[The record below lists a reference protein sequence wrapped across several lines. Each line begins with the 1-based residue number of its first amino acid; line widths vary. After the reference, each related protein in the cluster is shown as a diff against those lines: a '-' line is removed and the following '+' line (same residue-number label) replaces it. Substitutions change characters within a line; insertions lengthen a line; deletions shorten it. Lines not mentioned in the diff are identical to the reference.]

1 MSEPY
6 NMCKPGVIHICISD
20 HHLVYTVREKIK
32 RATNCYV
39 SIKSRSFRNLD
50 ENQFQKDLLAV
61 EWNGIKKL
69 SDINQM

>member
-1 MSEPY
+1 
-6 NMCKPGVIHICISD
+6 MCKPGVIHICISD
-20 HHLVYTVREKIK
+20 HHLVREKIK
-32 RATNCYV
+32 CATNCYV

-61 EWNGIKKL
+61 EWNRIKKL